1 MQNCIYNHMHI
12 PQVKSGLKAN
22 RIVGTIESFV
32 ELRSLKCCKRINE
45 TEKISNIEW
54 RALNQLIK
62 IFTWALAF
70 LHIQTNLN
78 SNHSFSFLLL
88 LTAARIHLA
97 TVQSTTISFVIT
109 TDNANL
115 ATVQSIYVSFVGRLI
130 INRYILMYT

>member
-1 MQNCIYNHMHI
+1 MHI

-22 RIVGTIESFV
+22 GIVGTIESFV
-32 ELRSLKCCKRINE
+32 ELRSFKCCKRINE

-54 RALNQLIK
+54 RALNQLIER
-62 IFTWALAF
+62 
-70 LHIQTNLN
+70 IQTNLN

-115 ATVQSIYVSFVGRLI
+115 ATVQSIYISLVGRLI